1 LHQHVKAE
9 EASGQETGITSGWD
23 WYERSPAHYYDVWVG
38 RTVSRAVGLFTVYVI
53 RVHAD
58 K

>member
-1 LHQHVKAE
+1 LELLHQHVKAE

-38 RTVSRAVGLFTVYVI
+38 RTVSGFNPRILTGT
-53 RVHAD
+53 RTS
-58 K
+58 